1 VEETK
6 RCPML
11 SPSLLLSFCFRS
23 CLPPVIQ
30 HFRLFLLS
38 ILVSLSLSFSPSL
51 FLPSFALSILLK
63 TKVWPTPG
71 VPSLGL
77 RPVPEV
83 HAEQIKCA
91 DLLDMMVME
100 ERRGKRHPDL
110 DDPYNQV
117 RENCNRI
124 CPVVLTSCDDDD
136 NHCPDLEP

>member
-1 VEETK
+1 V
-6 RCPML
+6 PDAVSF
-11 SPSLLLSFCFRS
+11 SPSLLLLLF
-23 CLPPVIQ
+23 LPPSS
-30 HFRLFLLS
+30 HPAFSSFFLLS
-38 ILVSLSLSFSPSL
+38 ILVSLSLSFSLSL

-63 TKVWPTPG
+63 TNVWPTPG

-91 DLLDMMVME
+91 ELLDMMVME

-117 RENCNRI
+117 RENRNRI
-124 CPVVLTSCDDDD
+124 RPGVLTFCDCDDD
-136 NHCPDLEP
+136 HRLDLEP